1 MHTHTHTLKHSH
13 SFLSRTH
20 PYTPTHSLSLSHTQ
34 TLSLFCSFS
43 LSIIFHRNKFAFNEK
58 PRAMKKP
65 FYYVLFFNWKKS
77 TAAFLGFVQENSNTK
92 CCINKVLFKWH
103 KFGWNLFD
111 KHIQCY
117 IILHFKT
124 WQREFHL
131 EGKVWWRFAQICSPL
146 QTVYQL
152 VTFQL
157 IYYLIVRRVKAVKV
171 YIRSC

>member
-1 MHTHTHTLKHSH
+1 MRKLTCTHTNTHSHTLTLFSLAHTHTHPH
-13 SFLSRTH
+13 
-20 PYTPTHSLSLSHTQ
+20 
-34 TLSLFCSFS
+34 TLSLTHKLSHCSVLFLFRSSSTETS
-43 LSIIFHRNKFAFNEK
+43 LLL
-58 PRAMKKP
+58 MKNLEQWKSEEGP

-77 TAAFLGFVQENSNTK
+77 TAAFLGFVQEKSNTNVAF
-92 CCINKVLFKWH
+92 NKVIFKWH

-157 IYYLIVRRVKAVKV
+157 IT
-171 YIRSC
+171 